1 MKHPQTIQIF
11 LPSGDPQSLRI
22 AAVTTRVVS
31 MIEIPRAQL
40 DLFLKRPEANQVGI
54 YFLFGE
60 DDQTAQP
67 KAYVGQTGKL
77 GTRLKEH
84 NEKKDFWNRA
94 VVAVSLTGNI
104 TLTHAYFLE
113 AEALEKAS
121 VVGRYVL
128 ENKTTG
134 TSPHTLPAMAAE
146 CRELFETIHV
156 LLTTLGYPLFEAM
169 IKKSSSD
176 GSSVVDETDTAAA
189 EVFFCQAEGVDGRG
203 YYTEEGMVVLKGS
216 YGRRASPA
224 FEKSLPSCAARR
236 QAAIEEGVL
245 TWDEERLVLT
255 RDVILKN
262 PSPAASFLLG
272 RSANGWT
279 EWKNKEGRTLSQCVR
294 EIGQSEELTGP
305 ASDEREIS

>member
-67 KAYVGQTGKL
+67 KVYVGQTGKL

-113 AEALEKAS
+113 AEALERAS

-169 IKKSSSD
+169 VKKSSPD

-216 YGRRASPA
+216 YGR
-224 FEKSLPSCAARR
+224 K
-236 QAAIEEGVL
+236 AAIEEGVL

-294 EIGQSEELTGP
+294 EIG
-305 ASDEREIS
+305 

>member
-11 LPSGDPQSLRI
+11 IPSGDPQSLRI

-40 DLFLKRPEANQVGI
+40 DLFLKRPEADQVGI

-67 KAYVGQTGKL
+67 KVYVGQTGRL
-77 GTRLKEH
+77 GARLKEH

-94 VVAVSLTGNI
+94 VVAVSLTGNL
-104 TLTHAYFLE
+104 TLTHVCFLE
-113 AEALEKAS
+113 AAALERAS
-121 VVGRYVL
+121 AVDRYVL
-128 ENKTTG
+128 ENRTTG
-134 TSPHTLPAMAAE
+134 TSPHTLPFMAAE

-156 LLTTLGYPLFEAM
+156 LLTTLGYPLFEDM
-169 IKKSSSD
+169 IRKPSSD
-176 GSSVVDETDTAAA
+176 ASSVADETDAGG
-189 EVFFCQAEGVDGRG
+189 EEMFFCQAEGVDGRG

-216 YGRRASPA
+216 YGRKETPT
-224 FEKSLPSCAARR
+224 FCKSLPGYAARR

-245 TWDEERLVLT
+245 RWEQGRLVLT
-255 RDVILKN
+255 RDVIFKN

-272 RSANGWT
+272 RSANGWMD
-279 EWKNKEGRTLSQCVR
+279 WKDKEGRTLSQCVR
-294 EIGQSEELTGP
+294 DTGQSEEP
-305 ASDEREIS
+305 AG